1 MVKLEGIVLHSSDID
16 LTSRFYEA
24 LLRVKFREEKH
35 GEKGKR
41 HYAVSLDNNFLLEIY
56 PLLTKSSSSTTF
68 PAPPTKAPPV
78 LRSDP
83 SFIFNVR
90 DLEATLEAVNEY
102 THGKVEKLD
111 FGAKIYDP
119 DQRSIYL
126 HEVRD

>member
-16 LTSRFYEA
+16 VTSRFYEA

-41 HYAVSLDNNFLLEIY
+41 HYAVSLYNNFLLEIY
-56 PLLTKSSSSTTF
+56 PPPTKSASSTTIQ
-68 PAPPTKAPPV
+68 APPV